1 MSPRVERLIRRTS
14 ILTAALGV
22 VLSPL
27 PLVDELFFLPI
38 YGVLTSRIAKDHH
51 LLFRQVPWKPI
62 CATALAGLAARAAVN
77 LTVSYVPGVAAA
89 ASAASA
95 VALTQFFGH
104 YVDGACAHPNDAKPL
119 GVQEVVNH
127 IRSSKK
133 VPPAAPVGATS

>member
-27 PLVDELFFLPI
+27 PLVDELLLLPI
-38 YGVLTSRIAKDHH
+38 YGVLVSRIGKDHE
-51 LLFRQVPWKPI
+51 LAFGQVPWKPI
-62 CATALAGLAARAAVN
+62 CATAFAGLTARAAVN

-95 VALTQFFGH
+95 VALTQFFGR
-104 YVDGACAHPNDAKPL
+104 YVDEACTHPADAKPL

-127 IRSSKK
+127 IRASKK
-133 VPPAAPVGATS
+133 EPSVAPASA